1 MPTFDD
7 VLDAARA
14 LDPAD
19 RVRLAD
25 ALWDDA
31 SPSAWPLP
39 NEEWIAEA
47 QRRSA
52 AHDEGHM
59 SAAPWAEVQPRARR
73 TTRLDG

>member
-1 MPTFDD
+1 MMPTFDD

-59 SAAPWAEVQPRARR
+59 SAAALGRGAAPRSTHDAA
-73 TTRLDG
+73 